1 MWKRVAVL
9 LGIYIIFRE
18 LSFPRRADGLDYER
32 RVLAECRK
40 RGWESCDDLKDALEC
55 SKRLIEN
62 FPNADELRRLRE
74 NEVEK
79 MLQENPDLT
88 RKELE
93 EADKLVARA
102 EKDGFEPEKVIAE
115 RMFHIQ
121 PDLTQVLLEVWLR
134 ERKAHLE
141 LLRNKLQV
149 V

>member
-18 LSFPRRADGLDYER
+18 LSFPRRTDDLDYK
-32 RVLAECRK
+32 VMLAECRK
-40 RGWESCDDLKDALEC
+40 RGWESCDELKDALEC
-55 SKRLIEN
+55 SKRLIER

-74 NEVEK
+74 REVEK
-79 MLQENPDLT
+79 MLEENPALT

-93 EADKLVARA
+93 EADKLLARA

-141 LLRNKLQV
+141 LLRNKLQGV
-149 V
+149 